1 MRCILHIG
9 TEKTGTTS
17 LQAALSSHRESL
29 SKQGVLYARAPGQ
42 RNSRSLAAA
51 FSTKR
56 DEDDYLIEQEIS
68 DSRKFELWKSQLL
81 TSIGDEINES
91 ENHHEVYVLSS
102 EHFSSRVLNDTDA
115 SALAQFLKSKFSDI
129 QVVCYLRRQDQMAT
143 SRISERLRAGFSDNL
158 YPTVHSNAPLPVLYD
173 YDALISRWST
183 AFGDAAISIRVFG
196 RSALTGGDIVSDF
209 SISQL
214 GIALQPVEEGH
225 PNISLSSTAQL
236 ALAMFNQAIG
246 PKARRQVTQHRRALS
261 RYLESVAPGSDGKPT
276 RQQAEAF
283 YGHFRD
289 GNKRLARHYLQRD
302 ALFDEDFSD
311 YPDTTPPENIEAAAA
326 LLSRFYAEKYV
337 DAKRDTAA

>member
-17 LQAALSSHRESL
+17 LQAALCSHRESL
-29 SKQGVLYARAPGQ
+29 SHQGILYAKVPGPY
-42 RNSRSLAAA
+42 NSRGLAAA
-51 FSTKR
+51 FATNR
-56 DEDDYLIEQEIS
+56 DKDDYLIERELL
-68 DSRKFELWKSQLL
+68 DSHRFELWKSQLL
-81 TSIGDEINES
+81 ASIDDEIS
-91 ENHHEVYVLSS
+91 EAENNHEVYLLSS
-102 EHFSSRVLNDTDA
+102 EHLSSRVLSDTDVC
-115 SALAQFLKSKFSDI
+115 ALAQFFKSKFSDI

-143 SRISERLRAGFSDNL
+143 SRINERLRAGFSDGL
-158 YPTVHSNAPLPVLYD
+158 YPAVNSDGPLPILYD

-196 RSALTGGDIVSDF
+196 RSALTGGDIVTDF